1 MIGGGALV
9 LYGLRRG
16 SKAGAALALCGAE
29 LACRGLTGRSAYC
42 FLQDDS
48 REQEGQRATIPYRRG
63 IRVDEA
69 VTINQPLEPLYQ
81 FWRQFDNL
89 PYFMEHLQSVSVIDQ
104 KRSHWMARAPLGGQ
118 VEWDAEITSE
128 IPNEMIGWRSVP
140 GSGIQT
146 AGSVHFKRA
155 PAGRGTE
162 VSVEL
167 QYMAPGGTLGA
178 LLAKLFG
185 EEPQH
190 QIREDL
196 RHLKQIME
204 TGEVPSISGQSR
216 GPRLLDLRASARRR
230 QSDLNEAEPN
240 EVGEGEGREGVSS
253 DVATA

>member
-1 MIGGGALV
+1 MEKYPRNKFGRAPIGRVSAAISGGALL

-16 SKAGAALALCGAE
+16 STAGAALALVGVE
-29 LACRGLTGRSAYC
+29 LACRGLSGRSAYC
-42 FLQDDS
+42 LLQDEL
-48 REQEGQRATIPYRRG
+48 REPEGQRATMPYRRG

-89 PYFMEHLQSVSVIDQ
+89 PYFMEHLQSVNVVDE
-104 KRSHWMARAPLGGQ
+104 KRSHWMAKAPGGRQ

-155 PAGRGTE
+155 PGGRGTE

-167 QYMAPGGTLGA
+167 QYIPPAGTLGA
-178 LLAKLFG
+178 LFAKLFD

-216 GPRLLDLRASARRR
+216 GPRLLDLRASAR
-230 QSDLNEAEPN
+230 
-240 EVGEGEGREGVSS
+240 
-253 DVATA
+253 